1 MTRTL
6 LTLREAVRA
15 DAPFL
20 ADLWHD
26 TLRRADRHEQTGDLE
41 LVIKEA
47 SASPEQRLVVAEYD
61 GRPVGAVY
69 LRLTTLS
76 PLNLEPTVQAL
87 SPHVVATARRK
98 GVGRALM
105 DAAVAFAEELGV
117 GHVTTAAA
125 SGSRD
130 GNRFLARLG
139 FGPRATLRHA
149 ATPVVRAKLAAQL
162 PGSRR
167 TSARRAVAR
176 RGQLGQVLAARRSMR
191 GHQPVG

>member
-1 MTRTL
+1 MPRTL
-6 LTLREAVRA
+6 MTLREAVRA

-26 TLRRADRHEQTGDLE
+26 TLRRVDRQEQIGDLE

-47 SASPEQRLVVAEYD
+47 GASPEQRLVVAEYD

-69 LRLTTLS
+69 LRLTTFS

-98 GVGRALM
+98 GIGRALM
-105 DAAVAFAEELGV
+105 DSAIAFAEELGV

-125 SGSRD
+125 SSSRD

-139 FGPRATLRHA
+139 FGPHATLRHA

-167 TSARRAVAR
+167 ATTRGAVAR
-176 RGQLGQVLAARRSMR
+176 RTQLGQVLAARRSMR
-191 GHQPVG
+191 GQQTVG

>member
-1 MTRTL
+1 M
-6 LTLREAVRA
+6 TLREAVRA

-20 ADLWHD
+20 VDLWHD
-26 TLRRADRHEQTGDLE
+26 TLRRVDRHEQLGDLE

-47 SASPEQRLVVAEYD
+47 GASPEQRLVIAEYD

-69 LRLTTLS
+69 LRLTTFS

-87 SPHVVATARRK
+87 SPHVVASSRRK

-105 DAAVAFAEELGV
+105 DAAIAFAEELGV

-125 SGSRD
+125 SSSRD

-139 FGPRATLRHA
+139 FGPHATLRHA
-149 ATPVVRAKLAAQL
+149 STPVVRARLAAQL

-167 TSARRAVAR
+167 AAARRS
-176 RGQLGQVLAARRSMR
+176 QLGQVLAARRSMR
-191 GHQPVG
+191 RQQTAG